1 MLIFCKLKFTKFT
14 KIGNIVEINK
24 KIGQKIKVFRK
35 KLGLQANKLSELL
48 NISPSYLNLIES
60 GKRNIDGDLLLRVC
74 QELRIELSDITS
86 DKEINL
92 NNAKIA
98 ISKFS
103 KNKNIKNLDL
113 KIGPKIKAFRRQLGL
128 QANKFAEQLKISPSY
143 LNLIESG
150 KRNIDGNLLIKISQE
165 LRVELSDLT
174 SKEDVNLENDIT
186 ELLDDQLFEGL
197 DILGPEVK
205 DLVNTNPK
213 IAKALIKLGDNFK
226 QKDHEIVNKVENISG
241 KIIDSRKAAF
251 PGEVISDFLQ
261 ENKNFF
267 PKLENFANNIFEK
280 VKQNN
285 RTRYIA
291 LCEFLN
297 SEYGIIVKDIIP
309 EEGKPFSKIYKTK
322 EKELFLSDYLSIET
336 KKLHAAAQIAQEGA
350 SKEIDEYLS
359 TFSFP
364 SQEAKKLTRVALLN
378 YCGAAILMPYK
389 LFHKE
394 CKELKYDLELLQ
406 NTFATSFEQVAHRV
420 TCLQDPDLPG
430 IPFHFLR
437 VDVAGNISKR
447 FSLSGIEI
455 PRYGGACP
463 RWNVYSAFSRPGVIQ
478 AAVSKMTNGEKYV
491 CIARTVEKGVG
502 RYGQKKSML
511 SIGLGCEAKYA
522 KDFVYTENLD
532 LNDKKS
538 ELPIGVSCRTCD
550 RLDCSQRA
558 FPPLHK
564 KFDIDINSR
573 GVSVYVSE

>member
-1 MLIFCKLKFTKFT
+1 MQINTQ
-14 KIGNIVEINK
+14 IGANIK
-24 KIGQKIKVFRK
+24 KFRK
-35 KLGLQANKLSELL
+35 ELGLQANKLAEQLS
-48 NISPSYLNLIES
+48 ISPSYLNLIES
-60 GKRNIDGDLLLRVC
+60 GKRNIDADLLLKIC
-74 QELRIELSDITS
+74 EELRIELSDLKT
-86 DKEINL
+86 DKSIDL
-92 NNAKIA
+92 NNSKKA

-103 KNKNIKNLDL
+103 KGKNLNKLDL

-128 QANKFAEQLKISPSY
+128 QANKFAEQLGISPTY
-143 LNLIESG
+143 LNLIEGG
-150 KRNIDGNLLIKISQE
+150 KRKIDGDLLIKISKE

-174 SKEDVNLENDIT
+174 SKSDINLENNIS
-186 ELLDDQLFEGL
+186 ELLDDQLFEDL

-205 DLVNTNPK
+205 DLVSTNPK
-213 IAKALIKLGDNFK
+213 IARALIKLGDNFK

-261 ENKNFF
+261 ENKNYF
-267 PKLENFANNIFEK
+267 PKLEEFANSIFNK
-280 VKQNN
+280 VQKNN

-291 LCEFLN
+291 LCDYLKK
-297 SEYGIIVKDIIP
+297 EYSIIVKDVIP
-309 EEGKPFSKIYKTK
+309 EEGKPFSKIFNKSK
-322 EKELFLSDYLSIET
+322 KELLLSDYNSLET

-350 SKEIDEYLS
+350 INIISDYLS
-359 TFSFP
+359 NFNFP
-364 SQEAKKLTRVALLN
+364 SDESKRLTQVALLN

-389 LFHKE
+389 LFHNE
-394 CKELKYDLELLQ
+394 CKKLKYDLELLQ

-420 TCLQDPDLPG
+420 TCLQDPKLPG
-430 IPFHFLR
+430 IPFHMLR
-437 VDVAGNISKR
+437 TDIAGNISKR

-463 RWNVYSAFSRPGVIQ
+463 RWNVYSAFTRPGVIQ

-502 RYGQKKSML
+502 RYGQSKSIL

-522 KDFVYTENLD
+522 KEFVYTENLD
-532 LNDKKS
+532 ISDKKT
-538 ELPIGVSCRTCD
+538 EIPIGVSCRTCD

-564 KFDIDINSR
+564 KFDVDINTR
-573 GVSVYVSE
+573 GVSVYVNDNN